1 MRFSKK
7 SRNGK
12 EALMTKKGKKDKVE
26 EMCVIFVEG
35 DADELIINRL
45 LDYYKAKGWSRPKG
59 IRVFNTHGTPIWRN
73 MRIGLVGIQQSMDIP
88 VHYRAVCCEFDTDV
102 YVKGI
107 QIEPDWKEIGMLLKK
122 EFDVGEFCCL
132 RAETSIENWMLDDT
146 EGVLNALGLPKN
158 TKIKGTSGQNKME
171 NLFLLKGGSYF
182 RNKGAEKIKPL
193 IDKLDIG
200 KIRKARIKELE
211 GFEKLLRVNIKQET

>member
-1 MRFSKK
+1 M
-7 SRNGK
+7 
-12 EALMTKKGKKDKVE
+12 
-26 EMCVIFVEG
+26 
-35 DADELIINRL
+35 
-45 LDYYKAKGWSRPKG
+45 
-59 IRVFNTHGTPIWRN
+59 
-73 MRIGLVGIQQSMDIP
+73 
-88 VHYRAVCCEFDTDV
+88 
-102 YVKGI
+102 KGI
-107 QIEPDWKEIGMLLKK
+107 QIEPDWKEVGKLLKK
-122 EFDVGEFCCL
+122 EFGVGEFCCL

-158 TKIKGTSGQNKME
+158 TKIKGASGQNKME

-211 GFEKLLRVNIKQET
+211 DFEKLLRINIKQET

>member
-1 MRFSKK
+1 MRFLRK

-12 EALMTKKGKKDKVE
+12 EVLMTKKGKKDKVE

-45 LDYYKAKGWSRPKG
+45 LDYYKDNGWSRPKG

-73 MRIGLVGIQQSMDIP
+73 MRVGLVGIQQSMDIP
-88 VHYRAVCCEFDTDV
+88 MHFRAICCEFDTDV

-107 QIEPDWKEIGMLLKK
+107 QTEPNWKEVEKLLKK
-122 EFDVGEFCCL
+122 EFGVREFCCL

-171 NLFLLKGGSYF
+171 NLFLQKGSSYF
-182 RNKGAEKIKPL
+182 RNKGAEKIKLL
-193 IDKLDIG
+193 IDKLDID

-211 GFEKLLRVNIKQET
+211 DFEKMLKVTIK

>member
-1 MRFSKK
+1 MFSSRK
-7 SRNGK
+7 SLSGK
-12 EALMTKKGKKDKVE
+12 EAWMTKKGKKDASE

-45 LDYYKAKGWSRPKG
+45 LDYYKSNGWSRPKG

-73 MRIGLVGIQQSMDIP
+73 MRVGLVTIQQCQNMPI
-88 VHYRAVCCEFDTDV
+88 YFRAVCCEFDTDV
-102 YVKGI
+102 YASGT
-107 QIEPDWKEIGMLLKK
+107 QTEPNWKEVEKKLKK
-122 EFDVGEFCCL
+122 EFGVREFCCL

-158 TKIKGTSGQNKME
+158 TKVKGTSGQNKME
-171 NLFLLKGGSYF
+171 YLFLLKGTSYF
-182 RNKGAEKIKPL
+182 RNKGMDKIKPV

-200 KIRKARIKELE
+200 KIREARRKELE
-211 GFEKLLRVNIKQET
+211 GFEKLLGFELK

>member
-1 MRFSKK
+1 
-7 SRNGK
+7 
-12 EALMTKKGKKDKVE
+12 MTKKGKKDNVE
-26 EMCVIFVEG
+26 ELCVIFVEG

-45 LDYYKAKGWSRPKG
+45 LDYYKDNGWSRPKG

-73 MRIGLVGIQQSMDIP
+73 MRVGLVGIQQSMEVP
-88 VHYRAVCCEFDTDV
+88 VLFRAVCCEFDTDV

-107 QIEPDWKEIGMLLKK
+107 QIEPNWKEVGKLLKK
-122 EFDVGEFCCL
+122 EFGISEFCCL

-158 TKIKGTSGQNKME
+158 TKIKGASGQYKME
-171 NLFLLKGGSYF
+171 NLFLLKGSSYF

-193 IDKLDIG
+193 INKLDIG

-211 GFEKLLRVNIKQET
+211 GFEKLLRVNIKQETR